1 MPHFTMEYSTN
12 LEKSVDIPALCKVV
26 HKTIMSTG
34 LFELCALRVRAL
46 RADAYAVADLLLE
59 NAFID
64 MSFRIGKGRSEL
76 EKRNTGEAIFSTV
89 TRTLAALFDSPTL
102 RCRSKSERAI
112 WISAGRRTPP
122 IRGCGD
128 EQTGDS
134 LSRGRR
140 CGCTEK
146 MHARRFGEFVVPAH
160 KSPEDL
166 LDQFGLMASVMM
178 LCIGLLIAALWAVDS
193 PSLRNVVRSKM

>member
-12 LEKSVDIPALCKVV
+12 LEKSVDFPALCKVV

-34 LFELCALRVRAL
+34 LFELGALRVRAL

-89 TRTLAALFDSPTL
+89 TRTLAALFD
-102 RCRSKSERAI
+102 
-112 WISAGRRTPP
+112 
-122 IRGCGD
+122 
-128 EQTGDS
+128 
-134 LSRGRR
+134 
-140 CGCTEK
+140 TE
-146 MHARRFGEFVVPAH
+146 
-160 KSPEDL
+160 
-166 LDQFGLMASVMM
+166 
-178 LCIGLLIAALWAVDS
+178 
-193 PSLRNVVRSKM
+193 